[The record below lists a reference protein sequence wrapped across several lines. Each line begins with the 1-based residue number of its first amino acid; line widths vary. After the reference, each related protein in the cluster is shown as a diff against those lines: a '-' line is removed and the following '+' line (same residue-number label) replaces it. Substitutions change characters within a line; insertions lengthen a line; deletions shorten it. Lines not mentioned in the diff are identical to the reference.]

1 MLLPLALKSLTFS
14 LLLFLASNHWF
25 MVIILVLV
33 AFYFYFR
40 PSLNGGKFIL
50 SFLVLLAVSFLAVR
64 YLDNISMVASLFFGS
79 IFFLLLGVKNLIFVH
94 RQHIYY
100 FFNGFLFLAIFV
112 LFFLSG
118 NSGMFFIK
126 YFLVFLAVAFLS
138 KEFLYF
144 SFPDSLSSSKKN
156 LVAYGA
162 AFLIIQFLWG
172 ISLLPLSFLNAASL
186 ALLVALIL
194 QDFFV
199 HHFSGTMNRQI
210 ILRNIT
216 LFLILGLVVL
226 GASKWAL

>member
-14 LLLFLASNHWF
+14 FLLFLASNNWF
-25 MVIILVLV
+25 MVIILVLA

-50 SFLVLLAVSFLAVR
+50 SFLVLLAVSFLVVR

-100 FFNGFLFLAIFV
+100 FFNGFLFLTIFI

-118 NSGMFFIK
+118 SFGLFFVK
-126 YFLVFLAVAFLS
+126 YFLAFLAIAFLS

-156 LVAYGA
+156 LVAYGV
-162 AFLIIQFLWG
+162 AFLITQILWG

-226 GASKWAL
+226 GASKWTL